1 MPFRRRRNNGGRRNN
16 RGNRGQNARGMVKSV
31 SRQIQAVTPVRI
43 MPKAQLLSVPSH
55 NYQLKIRKFFRAL
68 IVIPEA
74 LIFDV
79 TVGGIAAAVRA
90 ELGVATAT
98 GGESFAVHSARFYGA
113 DSVSSDLTVRVFDIE
128 ESQTTLVTSLVA
140 NFNDTSTS
148 SGISHIAFFHPV
160 NNRPTW
166 NRNTTSSLLYSV
178 QVTTASTG
186 PLNVPT
192 VVMDLDITY
201 VRTPDENIIR
211 IA

>member
-1 MPFRRRRNNGGRRNN
+1 MPLQRRRNNNGRRNN
-16 RGNRGQNARGMVKSV
+16 RGNRGQSARGMVKSV
-31 SRQIQAVTPVRI
+31 SRQVQAVTPVRI
-43 MPKAQLLSVPSH
+43 MPRAQLLSVPSH

-68 IVIPEA
+68 IVLPAE
-74 LIFDV
+74 LIFDI
-79 TVGGIAAAVRA
+79 TVGGIATAVRA
-90 ELGVATAT
+90 ELGITTAT

-113 DSVSSDLTVRVFDIE
+113 DGVSSDLTVRVFDIE
-128 ESQTTLVTSLVA
+128 ESQTTVVTSLVA

-166 NRNTTSSLLYSV
+166 NRNTTTPLLYSV
-178 QVTTASTG
+178 QVSTASTG

-211 IA
+211 IV